1 MTVKRVMR
9 TQLLV
14 DKNPSN
20 LMAALN
26 SYIRDIEDKGW
37 EAEIHYAID
46 GDIGYTV
53 LLEAVTFED
62 IEDKNDYRSW

>member
-20 LMAALN
+20 LMSALN
-26 SYIRDIEDKGW
+26 SYIREIEDKGW
-37 EAEIHYAID
+37 EVEIHYAID

-53 LLEAVTFED
+53 LLEAITFED
-62 IEDKNDYRSW
+62 IEDKHDYRSW